1 MEEVDL
7 LGGKV
12 SMDFNQLGTVIFAIG
27 TTMWIPIWSLFEGVA
42 KCIRAFKGTDVTME
56 GFRSNKSHEWF
67 DSDGEEYLGEDEPKE
82 ANNATEQ
89 KTKRTRTTTK
99 TAKDSSQK

>member
-42 KCIRAFKGTDVTME
+42 KCIRALKGTDVTME
-56 GFRSNKSHEWF
+56 V
-67 DSDGEEYLGEDEPKE
+67 
-82 ANNATEQ
+82 
-89 KTKRTRTTTK
+89 
-99 TAKDSSQK
+99 